1 MSPDRPG
8 EDSAEGPDERRYPGD
23 RTVLLTE
30 ADAADLDR
38 VEALLA
44 ANGLPTSDLR
54 SGSGRFYL
62 ARDGDAVVG
71 AGGVERDGSDALL
84 RSVVIEESS
93 RGEGYGTALCT
104 ALEERARR
112 EGVET
117 LYLLT
122 TTAAGFFERLGY
134 EAVDRESVPSAIRS
148 TTEFADLCPSS
159 ATCLCK
165 RIRSDRASSGT
176 SEIE

>member
-1 MSPDRPG
+1 MSRDRPG
-8 EDSAEGPDERRYPGD
+8 EGAAGESDRTSDPGG

-30 ADAADLDR
+30 ADATDLDR

-44 ANGLPTSDLR
+44 ANDLPTSDVR
-54 SGSGRFYL
+54 TGSGRFYL
-62 ARDGDAVVG
+62 ARDGDTVVG
-71 AGGVERDGSDALL
+71 AGGVDQYGSDALL

-93 RGEGYGTALCT
+93 RGEGYGTALC
-104 ALEERARR
+104 ASLESRARG
-112 EGVET
+112 EGVEM

-134 EAVDRESVPSAIRS
+134 ESIPRESAPASVRS

-159 ATCLCK
+159 ATCMRK
-165 RIRSDRASSGT
+165 RVGKRAS
-176 SEIE
+176 E

>member
-1 MSPDRPG
+1 MSDRPR
-8 EDSAEGPDERRYPGD
+8 EESAGAPDERRYPGD
-23 RTVLLTE
+23 RTVLLAET
-30 ADAADLDR
+30 DAADLDR

-44 ANGLPTSDLR
+44 ANGLPTSDVR
-54 SGSGRFYL
+54 TGSGRFYL

-71 AGGVERDGSDALL
+71 AGGLERDGSDALL

-104 ALEERARR
+104 ALEERART

-122 TTAAGFFERLGY
+122 TTASDFFERLGY
-134 EAVDRESVPSAIRS
+134 EAVDRELVPSTVQS

-159 ATCLCK
+159 ATCMRK
-165 RIRSDRASSGT
+165 WIGERPT
-176 SEIE
+176 E